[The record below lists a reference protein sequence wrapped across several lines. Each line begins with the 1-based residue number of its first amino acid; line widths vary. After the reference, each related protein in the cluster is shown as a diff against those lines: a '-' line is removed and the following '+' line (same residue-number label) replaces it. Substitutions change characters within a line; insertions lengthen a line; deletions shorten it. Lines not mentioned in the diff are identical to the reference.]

1 MKTPITFLEYMDIK
15 SWTTMA
21 IAYHAWY
28 AKIENSGIFQV
39 VSTFL
44 KNLGVDR
51 KVGKF
56 ANRQKRAVTMYPS
69 GVKLGSK

>member
-44 KNLGVDR
+44 KKPVDGQKDRQNR
-51 KVGKF
+51 K
-56 ANRQKRAVTMYPS
+56 
-69 GVKLGSK
+69 